1 MCGNTTTKRLS
12 AAALQI
18 GLVLVAA
25 CLLAVRGAVGCVA
38 LYTQRKYE
46 KWWDNDKCAF
56 CLPAPS
62 ACAFCPFV
70 SCAFTGSE

>member
-1 MCGNTTTKRLS
+1 MWQHDHQWLS

-46 KWWDNDKCAF
+46 KWWDNDKCA
-56 CLPAPS
+56 PAHPYLLS
-62 ACAFCPFV
+62 AV
-70 SCAFTGSE
+70 LSQVLSSE

>member
-1 MCGNTTTKRLS
+1 MCGKMATKWLS

-38 LYTQRKYE
+38 LYIQRKYE
-46 KWWDNDKCAF
+46 KWWDNDKCAPVPSA
-56 CLPAPS
+56 LPA
-62 ACAFCPFV
+62 
-70 SCAFTGSE
+70 SCAFHRF